1 MSSPRVALFACAKTL
16 DGGHIETIQ
25 RNAITSWTLLP
36 ETPEILLF
44 GDASVE
50 RLAAELGV
58 RYGAEVVSTAGG
70 APRVDEL
77 FKAAERLAEG
87 ELLAYVNADVILLP
101 DFISAVTRMT
111 RRPRPFLV
119 VGQRTDLDVD
129 GPVDFVNGWDGALRQ
144 RSAEEGVLHGPKGID
159 YFVYRRGFWGDA
171 VPPFALGRTAWD
183 CWLLHHARSTRSALV
198 DATAVVTAV
207 HQNHDYSHVAGGSSE
222 VWSGE
227 EAVRNFELA
236 GGPPNLRFIDD
247 ATHVLTPKRLLPAV
261 TRPYL
266 SRRWER
272 FLLFNRLGQRVEWLG
287 AVIQRRLRRPAE
299 AAR

>member
-1 MSSPRVALFACAKTL
+1 MSSRWLTLFACPKAL
-16 DGGHIETIQ
+16 DGGHVETIQ

-36 ETPEILLF
+36 KTPEIVLF
-44 GDASVE
+44 GEDSVE

-58 RYGAEVVSTAGG
+58 RYGSEVAATAGG

-77 FKAAERLAEG
+77 LKAAERVSEAE
-87 ELLAYVNADVILLP
+87 LFVYVNADIILLP
-101 DFISAVTRMT
+101 DFVAAVSRMA
-111 RRPRPFLV
+111 RRRAPFLL

-129 GPVDFVNGWDGALRQ
+129 GFVDFANGWDGALR
-144 RSAEEGVLHGPKGID
+144 RRAAKEGVLHGTKGID
-159 YFVYRRGFWGDA
+159 YFVYRRGFWADA

-183 CWLLHHARSTRSALV
+183 CWLLHHARSTHAALV

-207 HQNHDYSHVAGGSSE
+207 HQNHDYSHVAGGAAE

-227 EAVRNFELA
+227 EAARNFELA
-236 GGPPNLRFIDD
+236 GGLQNLRFIDD
-247 ATHVLTPKRLLPAV
+247 ATHVLTPNRLLPAV

-272 FLLFNRLGQRVEWLG
+272 FLQFNRLGNRVDWLRG
-287 AVIQRRLRRPAE
+287 AIQRRRRPPAE